1 MLIELLRGEL
11 TQEEYLIINNARI
24 IYKKL
29 PKKIYG
35 FVNKYK
41 DIYLIVINWNISK
54 EKKVKTILHEFA
66 HIELHHIDRNSEL
79 YAFSIENAEDEA
91 DKYINFLLNNI
102 KQV

>member
-66 HIELHHIDRNSEL
+66 HIELHHIDKNSEL

-91 DKYINFLLNNI
+91 DNYIDFLLDNI
-102 KQV
+102 Y

>member
-91 DKYINFLLNNI
+91 DKYIDFLLNNI

>member
-91 DKYINFLLNNI
+91 DKYIDFLLNNI
-102 KQV
+102 KHV

>member
-54 EKKVKTILHEFA
+54 EKKIKTILHEFA

-91 DKYINFLLNNI
+91 DKYIDFLLNNI
-102 KQV
+102 KHV